1 MSGTKKSSSRLGLVP
16 QNPLQISDFNCVRN
30 TWYLNEMIRFDRN
43 DPFVPDFIKVTR
55 VPVNDRPSALPETGY
70 VNSYDFYSV
79 YRTFP
84 TLF

>member
-1 MSGTKKSSSRLGLVP
+1 
-16 QNPLQISDFNCVRN
+16 
-30 TWYLNEMIRFDRN
+30 MIRFDRN

-84 TLF
+84 TFFLILFDYRNIDRDNLHFSTFENDCIRLCEYFLISY